1 VHDAQGKL
9 TGSAVL
15 GVSEVV
21 AVAMPVRGNVE
32 GSGGVVRIEGALA
45 GMSTSE
51 PIRVAMAFSLAVDA
65 ANRRLVGL
73 VTGMAE
79 IGTMALPVAEC
90 VSLPIPAPM
99 DGTWTLRFALAQ
111 GAKGIAGT
119 AKLVL
124 SNGVERDLVVKGTM
138 GAGNTAILSLAGAP
152 GDPAAKAIK
161 IKATIMPLE
170 GGWARLEAFS
180 GKGYGQTIAW

>member
-1 VHDAQGKL
+1 
-9 TGSAVL
+9 
-15 GVSEVV
+15 
-21 AVAMPVRGNVE
+21 
-32 GSGGVVRIEGALA
+32 
-45 GMSTSE
+45 
-51 PIRVAMAFSLAVDA
+51 
-65 ANRRLVGL
+65 
-73 VTGMAE
+73 
-79 IGTMALPVAEC
+79 
-90 VSLPIPAPM
+90 M

-138 GAGNTAILSLAGAP
+138 GAGNTAILSLTGAL